1 MLGNQSESS
10 LNGANALGEQFA
22 VCGVLTVF
30 EPLMPL
36 TSKSREG
43 VFLSEDQEGREELE
57 EFIRKMLSN
66 GEINPEALAKFA
78 GVMNPALISQLFSQT
93 QNLIRD
99 DGGSVNW
106 SMAKTQAVD
115 LAKKDSK
122 QVDSRFEAELANA
135 FDIARLWLSEVTDFE
150 TSAEVKLL
158 SRPMWVE
165 DAMPLFTE
173 LSEPVAEST
182 SRALSDSLGQL
193 LPEELS
199 SMLGSATKFVANAG
213 AAIFAMQLGQAV
225 GRLSANTLSG
235 TEIGI
240 PISARPGLI
249 SQNVQ
254 EFLKDLETPR
264 AEVVIYLAIRELAI
278 SSLYASN
285 RWLRDQI
292 ATQVREFAA
301 GLKVEISG
309 LEELIQQVDPADPES
324 MEQIMEATAMMS
336 SRTEEQESALVRI
349 ETLLALIDGW
359 ADAVT
364 LDAAKRLSNVH
375 SLAELVNR
383 KRITAGAS
391 EKTFEILL
399 GLQLQPKL
407 RREAQAMWQKVAE
420 LGGSK
425 RDSLW
430 QHPDQLPTIEEIA
443 DPEALLRRLGAGP
456 DDFDG
461 ELRKLLD
468 G

>member
-1 MLGNQSESS
+1 M
-10 LNGANALGEQFA
+10 
-22 VCGVLTVF
+22 
-30 EPLMPL
+30 
-36 TSKSREG
+36 
-43 VFLSEDQEGREELE
+43 SEDKDGRDELE
-57 EFIRKMLSN
+57 EFIRKMMAS
-66 GEINPEALAKFA
+66 GEIDPDALAKFA
-78 GVMNPALISQLFSQT
+78 GVMNPALMQQLFSQT
-93 QNLIRD
+93 QHLFSDND
-99 DGGSVNW
+99 NAVNW
-106 SMAKTQAVD
+106 DMAKNQAIELARKD
-115 LAKKDSK
+115 LAESD
-122 QVDSRFEAELANA
+122 RGFEAELRNA
-135 FDIARLWLSEVTDFE
+135 FDMARLWLSEVTEFQ
-150 TSAEVKLL
+150 SGSEVKLL
-158 SRPMWVE
+158 SRTMWVE
-165 DAMPLFTE
+165 DAMPLFIE

-182 SRALSDSLGQL
+182 ARALADSLEEL

-213 AAIFAMQLGQAV
+213 ASIFAMQLGQAV
-225 GRLSANTLSG
+225 GRLSAQTLSG

-240 PISARPGLI
+240 PISPRPGFV
-249 SQNVQ
+249 SQNIK
-254 EFLKDLETPR
+254 EFISDLETPR
-264 AEVVIYLAIRELAI
+264 SEVVIFLAIRELAI

-309 LEELIQQVDPADPES
+309 IEELVQEVDPADPES
-324 MEQIMEATAMMS
+324 MEKIMEATAMMS
-336 SRTEEQESALVRI
+336 RRTEEQEAALVRI

-364 LDAAKRLSNVH
+364 LEAAKRLNNSH

-383 KRITAGAS
+383 KRVSAGAS

-407 RREAQAMWQKVAE
+407 RREAQVMWQEIGK
-420 LGGSK
+420 LGAAK

-430 QHPDQLPTIEEIA
+430 KHPDQMPTVEEVANPFMLIA
-443 DPEALLRRLGAGP
+443 RINDGP

>member
-1 MLGNQSESS
+1 MN
-10 LNGANALGEQFA
+10 
-22 VCGVLTVF
+22 
-30 EPLMPL
+30 
-36 TSKSREG
+36 
-43 VFLSEDQEGREELE
+43 EDEEGREELE
-57 EFIRKMLSN
+57 EFIRKMLSS
-66 GEINPEALAKFA
+66 GEIDPDALAKFA
-78 GVMNPALISQLFSQT
+78 GVMNPALMQQLFSQT
-93 QNLIRD
+93 QHLFAD

-106 SMAKTQAVD
+106 TMAKTQAVD
-115 LAKKDSK
+115 LAKKNQVQTDSAF
-122 QVDSRFEAELANA
+122 DIELANA
-135 FDIARLWLSEVTDFE
+135 FSMARLWLSEATEFE

-158 SRPMWVE
+158 TRSMWVE
-165 DAMPLFTE
+165 DAMPLFIE

-182 SRALSDSLGQL
+182 SRALAESLGEL

-225 GRLSANTLSG
+225 GKLAGQTLSS

-240 PISARPGLI
+240 PISNRPGFV
-249 SQNVQ
+249 SQNI
-254 EFLKDLETPR
+254 KDFIAELETPKS
-264 AEVVIYLAIRELAI
+264 EVVIFLAIRELAI
-278 SSLYASN
+278 ASLYASN

-309 LEELIQQVDPADPES
+309 IEELMQEVDPSDPQS
-324 MEQIMEATAMMS
+324 MERIMEATAMMS
-336 SRTEEQESALVRI
+336 RRTEEQEAALVRI

-364 LDAAKRLSNVH
+364 LEAAKRLSNVH

-383 KRITAGAS
+383 KRISAGAS

-399 GLQLQPKL
+399 GLQLQPRL
-407 RREAQAMWQKVAE
+407 RREAQAMWQALAE
-420 LGGSK
+420 LGSTK

-430 QHPDQLPTIEEIA
+430 QHPDQMPSIEEISN
-443 DPEALLRRLGAGP
+443 PQLLIDRLSHGP

-461 ELRKLLD
+461 ELRKLLGD
-468 G
+468 